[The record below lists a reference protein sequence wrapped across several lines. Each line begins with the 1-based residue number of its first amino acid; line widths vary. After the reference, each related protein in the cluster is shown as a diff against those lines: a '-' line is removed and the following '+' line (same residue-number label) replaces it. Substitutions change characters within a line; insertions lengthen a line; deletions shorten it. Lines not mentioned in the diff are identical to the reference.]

1 MKITK
6 ILASEATPAKAI
18 LNRAQHVALT
28 SAQRKNLPDAIELD
42 GQSIEV
48 SVADKRAL
56 SVGDVLLDESGHFY
70 VIDAAPENILIIKG
84 DEEFAAEAA
93 VALLNRGIEVAQVEG
108 GFAIAKDEQLQ
119 QLLTDAGLEFE
130 EVQLLEE
137 CLNKLKAGYV
147 FCRLGEETID
157 IEFRNRTKMPE
168 LMKNFD
174 FIKDISKMLNEELK
188 EEEEEEFE

>member
-1 MKITK
+1 MAYFSNVMIAVTKKDFETIKKEQMKIADNFLLEELYVEEYK
-6 ILASEATPAKAI
+6 E
-18 LNRAQHVALT
+18 N
-28 SAQRKNLPDAIELD
+28 DIEC
-42 GQSIEV
+42 V
-48 SVADKRAL
+48 FA
-56 SVGDVLLDESGHFY
+56 HFGY
-70 VIDAAPENILIIKG
+70 IRYEK
-84 DEEFAAEAA
+84 
-93 VALLNRGIEVAQVEG
+93 
-108 GFAIAKDEQLQ
+108 K
-119 QLLTDAGLEFE
+119 FE

>member
-1 MKITK
+1 MAYFSNVMIAVTKKDFETIKKEQMKIADNF
-6 ILASEATPAKAI
+6 LLE
-18 LNRAQHVALT
+18 
-28 SAQRKNLPDAIELD
+28 ELD
-42 GQSIEV
+42 VEEYKENDIECV
-48 SVADKRAL
+48 FA
-56 SVGDVLLDESGHFY
+56 HFGY
-70 VIDAAPENILIIKG
+70 IRYEK
-84 DEEFAAEAA
+84 
-93 VALLNRGIEVAQVEG
+93 
-108 GFAIAKDEQLQ
+108 K
-119 QLLTDAGLEFE
+119 FE